1 MLIIVLFDI
10 KGNISWKW
18 FAFWLRWP
26 QFQTRRSAMHLSKMR
41 IIFVFQFF
49 FFRQIV
55 SELQQVLK
63 FDPKFGSDNY
73 DVDVAKLVTDTSKST
88 ANGYSVCIRA
98 NYAIMN
104 TNCLFKATNNLDLT
118 FFEYRRGGGSLSFKA
133 VDTNF
138 QSDPD
143 ILDRLSTW
151 QSYCVILTPMPAIQV
166 LKSKWLFS

>member
-1 MLIIVLFDI
+1 MRVVFVL
-10 KGNISWKW
+10 
-18 FAFWLRWP
+18 
-26 QFQTRRSAMHLSKMR
+26 
-41 IIFVFQFF
+41 QFF
-49 FFRQIV
+49 LFRQIV

-73 DVDVAKLVTDTSKST
+73 DVDIVKLATDTSKSS

-98 NYAIMN
+98 NYEIIN

-118 FFEYRRGGGSLSFKA
+118 IFEYQHGGGILSFKT
-133 VDTNF
+133 VDIYF

-151 QSYCVILTPMPAIQV
+151 QSYCVILTPMPTIQV
-166 LKSKWLFS
+166 LKSKCCFPLDLG